1 LSLEI
6 KEYLVI
12 FKNRFLTLPTVA
24 FAILLLTNVTLSQD
38 YEQTMTDYSEKF
50 LAYSQVFVKF
60 ASMNINTQAEYDA
73 ALAVSDVAKE
83 FHYHT
88 SYLADFL
95 LILKIIDKHQ
105 AEKELAARLL
115 RLRVSNLIKEC
126 DEASRR
132 VDRAVKEAE
141 VADLT
146 SAASDVKA
154 DLEALRGDLEKIS
167 GEYAKEG

>member
-60 ASMNINTQAEYDA
+60 ASMNINTQAEY
-73 ALAVSDVAKE
+73 
-83 FHYHT
+83 
-88 SYLADFL
+88 
-95 LILKIIDKHQ
+95 Q
-105 AEKELAARLL
+105 
-115 RLRVSNLIKEC
+115 
-126 DEASRR
+126 
-132 VDRAVKEAE
+132 
-141 VADLT
+141 
-146 SAASDVKA
+146 
-154 DLEALRGDLEKIS
+154 
-167 GEYAKEG
+167 